1 MTNATH
7 TLARE
12 LVWAGQVFPV
22 GTAVEQLDEPRSGGY
37 FNARIEQDGH
47 AWFVALTEECLT
59 PIEPDDKTTAELAA
73 ELTEA
78 TKTRERIE
86 RAATP
91 RTLLELVDNAISGA
105 WAHAAGDIDPMDVRA
120 EIARRLELIQ
130 RYGGTEASNIKAI
143 LATGAPLAGW
153 VVTPETARQ
162 LPAPKGYVCAAGCGD
177 SIAVHRRFGCDMLGC
192 PCQAPYGRVLPSSEV
207 AEITDPPRHPQGTP
221 EYEAYKRELR
231 DELDKWNKGD
241 APYPTRGPWCRVHG
255 NEAGKCDTSNG
266 IPCAAS

>member
-59 PIEPDDKTTAELAA
+59 PIEPDDKTTAGLAA

-91 RTLLELVDNAISGA
+91 RTLLELVDAYAKACAVTGINMIEFMAT
-105 WAHAAGDIDPMDVRA
+105 WNEDRL

-143 LATGAPLAGW
+143 LATGAPLVGW

-192 PCQAPYGRVLPSSEV
+192 PCQAPYGRVLPSTEV
-207 AEITDPPRHPQGTP
+207 AE
-221 EYEAYKRELR
+221 
-231 DELDKWNKGD
+231 
-241 APYPTRGPWCRVHG
+241 
-255 NEAGKCDTSNG
+255 AGQ
-266 IPCAAS
+266 